1 MALVVADDK
10 LLRISEVQE
19 LLRLT
24 RWTVID
30 WIGRGYLEEVRL
42 PSGQR
47 RIRLSEVQR
56 IVAGEEKES
65 VAV

>member
-1 MALVVADDK
+1 MLSVADDR
-10 LLRISEVQE
+10 LLRISEVME

-24 RWTVID
+24 RVSVIN
-30 WIGRGYLEEVRL
+30 WIDRGYLKEVRL

-47 RIRLSEVQR
+47 RVRLSEIER
-56 IVAGEEKES
+56 ILAGEEKEP